1 MNYTNFRSNLAGTM
15 DLVNENH
22 IPVLVTRQSG
32 KPAILMSLEDF
43 NSYEETAY
51 LMSSPANA
59 QRIDEAIRDIENN
72 KGIRKDIIDE

>member
-1 MNYTNFRSNLAGTM
+1 MKNMNYTNFRSNLAGTM

-59 QRIDEAIRDIENN
+59 QRIDEAIREKYNILL
-72 KGIRKDIIDE
+72 